1 MSDERHVQSDKRQ
14 CTHYL
19 EGADRQR
26 DQALT
31 IVAHEL
37 SSPLAAVAYSAELLR
52 RRETTLEVREKAAAI
67 ILEQTEFMRRLVEDL
82 RELSGVWRGNTASC
96 NKALI
101 NLAQVAHDA
110 VEMSRPLIERR
121 GHALEI
127 VVPRCLIRIRGDRV
141 RLVQIVTNLLMNAA
155 RYSPERGHIRLSIE
169 QETASAVLK
178 VKDDGIGI
186 PKDMLTGI
194 FDLFTRLED
203 AKRKYA
209 GGMGIGLALV
219 RHLVQIHGGSVEAF
233 SEGEGHGSEFI
244 VRLPLAEDIPLNAID
259 VTALK
264 QGHYEGPRDAEACA
278 MVSLKASADICLE
291 PRSAPRLMHA
301 SASSNHWLD

>member
-1 MSDERHVQSDKRQ
+1 MSHERHVQNDKRQ
-14 CTHYL
+14 RTHCL

-26 DQALT
+26 DQTLT

-52 RRETTLEVREKAAAI
+52 RRETTLAVREKAAAI
-67 ILEQTEFMRRLVEDL
+67 ILEQTEFMRRLLEDL

-110 VEMSRPLIERR
+110 AEMSRPLIERR
-121 GHALEI
+121 GQALEI
-127 VVPRCLIRIRGDRV
+127 VIPRSLIRIQGDRV
-141 RLVQIVTNLLMNAA
+141 RLVQVVTNLLMNAA
-155 RYSPERGHIRLSIE
+155 KYSLDRGHIRLSIE
-169 QETASAVLK
+169 QGTGAAVLK

-186 PKDMLTGI
+186 PKENLTRI
-194 FDLFTRLED
+194 FDLFTRLEH
-203 AKRKYA
+203 AKRKHA

-244 VRLPLAEDIPLNAID
+244 VRLPLAEDLPLNAID
-259 VTALK
+259 ATALK
-264 QGHYEGPRDAEACA
+264 QGHYKGPREAEACTMA
-278 MVSLKASADICLE
+278 SLKASTDICLE
-291 PRSAPRLMHA
+291 PRSAPRLMRA
-301 SASSNHWLD
+301 SASGNHWLD